1 MERSI
6 LFSNDKKSILTPKR
20 LDKQSSSKRTASDS
34 KSRFSDRF
42 IPSSIN
48 KNLLNDFETTCFPEI
63 ISKKSEQ
70 NYMKLLQT
78 EILEEKTPSKISLY
92 RI

>member
-1 MERSI
+1 MDKSI
-6 LFSNDKKSILTPKR
+6 LLSNDKKSSLTPKR
-20 LDKQSSSKRTASDS
+20 RNLQSSSKRTASDS

-48 KNLLNDFETTCFPEI
+48 KNLIEDFESTAVPDV

-78 EILEEKTPSKISLY
+78 DILEEKTPSILSLN
-92 RI
+92 